1 MGRIQEFYASKT
13 VLVTGATG
21 FLGGI
26 LLERLL
32 SSCPDL
38 KEIFVVARPRKGQSP
53 VQRLQFLLSL
63 PLFRNLGEEVK
74 KKVTLL
80 TGDVSMPNIGL
91 SWTDI
96 ERIKER
102 VQVVFHVAAIVN
114 FSAALDKAVITNVGG
129 TAALLA
135 LAKDMTNLEAMV
147 YVSTA
152 YCNCTVDG
160 FVEEKVYQSRW
171 DPVEFLR
178 DVMESPSE
186 EINRRKRELIG
197 NHPNTY
203 SFSKQLAE
211 NLIAQEGGDLPIAI
225 IRPSIV
231 LNTAERPIEGW
242 TYNVLSGAF
251 AFIAGAGRGAFRT
264 IYADGNAVADHV
276 PSDYFIAFLIA
287 AAWKTAVHR
296 NFQVYHYTSGTVR
309 PILWSDYLSTVMK
322 YMDKYPTA
330 NTVIPP
336 RAKCRKG
343 YIHNWF
349 VVLLFH
355 YLPALILDLLD
366 VSLDVPFRFW
376 EIQKKYSRGMF
387 YTSYFTLNQW
397 LFTADNQMDVWKEMD
412 EEDKNEFRFNM
423 ENFNWDSYIKT
434 CVLGVRR
441 YFHNQSDISLKIARY
456 RYSKTKSLYYWAWFV
471 AYSFM
476 VLFFQLFT
484 STAFSLC
491 CSLFLIL
498 ILYFI

>member
-1 MGRIQEFYASKT
+1 MTEGHIAEQCPYMYRRREQNKPEPMEVNAQKLRRRISRRTTGCASEATELSENLEKETEGGDTGWMGIAVRHFKETSKANGYLCVKQELSGSEWANILKLNTNYAPQCGVPGGSGQQGE
-13 VLVTGATG
+13 VG
-21 FLGGI
+21 FHCRKCGRGSETPCAGKMSQ
-26 LLERLL
+26 LLPPYNTLT
-32 SSCPDL
+32 
-38 KEIFVVARPRKGQSP
+38 
-53 VQRLQFLLSL
+53 SL
-63 PLFRNLGEEVK
+63 LFRNLGEEVK

-366 VSLDVPFRFW
+366 VSLDVPFRCFQGKRSSLPRNP
-376 EIQKKYSRGMF
+376 ITFSR
-387 YTSYFTLNQW
+387 
-397 LFTADNQMDVWKEMD
+397 
-412 EEDKNEFRFNM
+412 
-423 ENFNWDSYIKT
+423 
-434 CVLGVRR
+434 
-441 YFHNQSDISLKIARY
+441 
-456 RYSKTKSLYYWAWFV
+456 TK
-471 AYSFM
+471 
-476 VLFFQLFT
+476 
-484 STAFSLC
+484 
-491 CSLFLIL
+491 
-498 ILYFI
+498 